1 MTQPLQ
7 NPSILIVDDE
17 SDICY
22 LLSNILKQKSIQSV
36 FAKSLS
42 EADDIIE
49 HDSGFSYIF
58 LDNNLPDGFG
68 IDHIQQIKK
77 KCPHCKIIIVTAQDD
92 RAVREKASK
101 EGADFFI
108 GKPFSSELI
117 FKTINSL
124 AV

>member
-7 NPSILIVDDE
+7 HPSILIVDDE

-42 EADDIIE
+42 EADDIME
-49 HDSGFSYIF
+49 QESGFSYIF

-77 KCPHCKIIIVTAQDD
+77 KCPYCKIIIVTAQDD
-92 RAVREKASK
+92 RAVREKAIK

-108 GKPFSSELI
+108 GKPFSSDLI
-117 FKTINSL
+117 FKTIDSL
-124 AV
+124 AS